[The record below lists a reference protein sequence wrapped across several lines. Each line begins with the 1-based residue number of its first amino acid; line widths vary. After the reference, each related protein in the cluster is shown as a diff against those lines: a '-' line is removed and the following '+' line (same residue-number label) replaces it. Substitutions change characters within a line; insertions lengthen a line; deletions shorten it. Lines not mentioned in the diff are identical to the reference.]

1 LLACRRVKLR
11 GCGPSFFFTMEYK
24 HLIKELEPKPGEYV
38 QLIDV
43 MPHPSTNVWPETAV
57 VNAARVSY
65 LGESKGEE
73 ADLKLLKYLLKHRH
87 TSPFEHVIFKF
98 RITAPV
104 VVWWQWV
111 RHRTWSFNFQSG
123 RYVEFD
129 ETQVWDPMFWRL
141 QSKSSKQGSDGYV
154 DDETEQELNQLWDDA
169 QQAAMRN
176 YRFALDKEAAKEQA
190 RLFLPGFAMMYQA
203 ICTIDAHN
211 LMHFLDLRMQKDA
224 QYEIR
229 MYANEIFEIFNKF
242 MPNTAAWLREG
253 IALP

>member
-1 LLACRRVKLR
+1 
-11 GCGPSFFFTMEYK
+11 MDY
-24 HLIKELEPKPGEYV
+24 KELLPEFETKGQVSYV
-38 QLIDV
+38 ELLDV

-73 ADLKLLKYLLKHRH
+73 ADLRLLRYLLKHKH

-98 RITAPV
+98 RVTAPV

-129 ETQVWDPMFWRL
+129 DTQVWDPTFWRQ
-141 QSKSSKQGSDGYV
+141 QSRSSKQGSEGYV
-154 DDETEQELNQLWDDA
+154 DDETEQKLNQLWDDA
-169 QQAAMRN
+169 QQACMRN
-176 YRFALDKEAAKEQA
+176 YRYALDKGVAREQA

-203 ICTIDAHN
+203 VCTIDAHN
-211 LMHFLDLRMQKDA
+211 LMHFLRLRMQPDA
-224 QYEIR
+224 QHEIR
-229 MYANEIFEIFNKF
+229 LYAHELFKTFEKF
-242 MPNTAAWLREG
+242 MPNTAAWLVEDMN
-253 IALP
+253 LS

>member
-1 LLACRRVKLR
+1 
-11 GCGPSFFFTMEYK
+11 MEYK
-24 HLIKELEPKPGEYV
+24 HLIKELEPKPNELV

-65 LGESKGEE
+65 LGESKGQE
-73 ADLKLLKYLLKHRH
+73 ADFKLLVYLLKHRH

-129 ETQVWDPMFWRL
+129 ETQIYDPAIWRL
-141 QSKSSKQGSDGYV
+141 QSKSSKQGSEGYV
-154 DDETEQELNQLWDDA
+154 EEEVNQELMDLWMDS
-169 QQAAMRN
+169 QHAAMRN
-176 YRFALDKEAAKEQA
+176 YRYALDHGVAKEQA

-211 LMHFLDLRMQKDA
+211 LMHFLDLRMASDA
-224 QYEIR
+224 QHEIR
-229 MYANEIFEIFNKF
+229 VYANEIFEIFKKF